1 MTMTKIKANRDS
13 EKTTKPSAALGDEIA
28 DLLRKRPSEAWW
40 LPALITFAAALIQA
54 AREAA
59 AAKDRLSA
67 LPAALLRRAGQA
79 LQIADKRLL
88 GTGKSLLTLGELHG
102 IPRRA
107 ASAAMWLARRVS
119 AKAVVGLTVGEVRKQ
134 LGVKK
139 SITDNDRIDDD
150 RPEITKHGID
160 SAAPTCDEL
169 RQHAD
174 KASWPLEWIELMLT
188 RHQVS
193 LDNAEDF
200 LVSLD
205 CVYCA
210 VLRIARTI
218 EQQGWLHPALAKVT
232 GRGPRRRAA
241 RRARKGVAPWDVVDV
256 APEGQG
262 AKASRKQKRRPPARE

>member
-1 MTMTKIKANRDS
+1 MTKIKANRDS

-54 AREAA
+54 ARDAA
-59 AAKDRLSA
+59 VAKDQLSELSA
-67 LPAALLRRAGQA
+67 APLRKAGQA
-79 LQIADKRLL
+79 LELASRRLL
-88 GTGKSLLTLGELHG
+88 GTGTSLLTLGERHG

-107 ASAAMWLARRVS
+107 ASAAMWLARRVP

-139 SITDNDRIDDD
+139 SNTENDRIDDD

-160 SAAPTCDEL
+160 SEAPTCDEL

-174 KASWPLEWIELMLT
+174 QARWPLEWIELMLT
-188 RHQVS
+188 RHQIL
-193 LDNAEDF
+193 LDGAEDF
-200 LVSLD
+200 LTSVD
-205 CVYCA
+205 CVYCT
-210 VLRIARTI
+210 VLSIARTI

-241 RRARKGVAPWDVVDV
+241 PRARKGVAPWEIADNPSDI
-256 APEGQG
+256 QG
-262 AKASRKQKRRPPARE
+262 PRA